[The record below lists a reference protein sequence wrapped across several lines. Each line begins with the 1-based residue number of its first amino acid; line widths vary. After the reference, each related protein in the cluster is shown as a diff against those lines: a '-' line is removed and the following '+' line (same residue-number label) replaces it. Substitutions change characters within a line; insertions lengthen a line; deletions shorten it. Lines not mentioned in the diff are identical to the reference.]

1 MATDQFIQVT
11 NINDFTA
18 KSKAVKEK
26 IMSLVGGEWSMDLWN
41 IAEDAKG
48 MLVDETPKKTGKTA
62 KGWRVS
68 RARTGKSLN
77 LGVVVH
83 NSYED
88 DDPPILKYLEF
99 GTKPHEIKPIAVGG
113 VLTFKTKSGNWV
125 STKKVNHPGNPPYA
139 MVSRTREK
147 YQMQFDRIADM
158 WSHQLERI
166 WEGK

>member
-1 MATDQFIQVT
+1 MASTQFIQIDNV
-11 NINDFTA
+11 NDFLG

-26 IMSLVGGEWSMDLWN
+26 ILSLVGGDWSKDLWELGEN
-41 IAEDAKG
+41 AKDT
-48 MLVDETPKKTGKTA
+48 LQIETPKKTGKTA

-68 RARTGKSLN
+68 RTRAGKSLD
-77 LGVVVH
+77 LGIIVH

-88 DDPPILKYLEF
+88 DDPPILKFLEF

-125 STKKVNHPGNPPYA
+125 STKKVSHPGNPPYA
-139 MVSRTREK
+139 MVARTREQ
-147 YQMQFDRIADM
+147 YSSQMDRIANM
-158 WSHQLERI
+158 WIYQLEKI